1 MATTHQET
9 NYMKIF
15 IILTILTALEV
26 AVVFVPISKL
36 LIGIALV
43 SMALVKAALVALYFM
58 HLKNEKIA
66 LGFIALT
73 PLVICVLLIFAL
85 LPDLVNS
92 PHPKATEKI
101 ATSSNN
107 EMILNQ

>member
-1 MATTHQET
+1 MTTAHQEP
-9 NYMKIF
+9 NYTKIF
-15 IILTILTALEV
+15 IILTVLTVLEV
-26 AVVFVPISKL
+26 AVVFVPVSKL
-36 LIGIALV
+36 VIGITLV
-43 SMALVKAALVALYFM
+43 LMAFVKAALVALYFM
-58 HLKNEKIA
+58 HLKHEKVA

-92 PHPKATEKI
+92 PHPKAAEKI

-107 EMILNQ
+107 EMILSQ

>member
-1 MATTHQET
+1 MATTHHET

-15 IILTILTALEV
+15 IILTVLTALEV
-26 AVVFVPISKL
+26 GVVFLPISKL
-36 LIGIALV
+36 IIGITLV
-43 SMALVKAALVALYFM
+43 LMALVKAVLVALYFM
-58 HLKNEKIA
+58 HLKNEKAA

-92 PHPKATEKI
+92 PYPKAAEKI